1 MDIFKYEICLFPIH
15 INGNHW
21 ALATIQHRVKHIGF
35 YCSRGESTTFKEKLL
50 DFLKREHLA
59 RKGTSL
65 PQDYRLSDVSGIP
78 LQEPLRKLD
87 PTLDPKQENTW
98 DCGVYTCMYME
109 YLSRDA
115 PFRFSQRDIINFRE
129 QIAWEII
136 SGGLVTALDS
146 PRSSLSGSTSC
157 RRK

>member
-1 MDIFKYEICLFPIH
+1 
-15 INGNHW
+15 
-21 ALATIQHRVKHIGF
+21 
-35 YCSRGESTTFKEKLL
+35 
-50 DFLKREHLA
+50 
-59 RKGTSL
+59 
-65 PQDYRLSDVSGIP
+65 
-78 LQEPLRKLD
+78 
-87 PTLDPKQENTW
+87 
-98 DCGVYTCMYME
+98 VYTCMYME

-146 PRSSLSGSTSC
+146 PHSSLSGSTSC